1 MFEKDIS
8 KEALNNLPL
17 QRYQGKIVL
26 ITDINKV
33 ANAVEEINKQPVIGF
48 DTERRPS
55 FNKGEFHD
63 ISLLQVALP
72 EKVFLFRL
80 RYTGFTKLLTSIFS
94 NPRIKKVGIGIRD
107 DIIFLQQITPFE
119 PHSTIDLNEIAEE
132 LEIKSRGARKLTGLI
147 LGYRISKN
155 QQISNWDLPKLSVN
169 QLNYAAHDAYLCLAI
184 YQKLSDWG
192 YIK

>member
-8 KEALNNLPL
+8 KDALNNLPL
-17 QRYQGKIVL
+17 KRYQGKIVVV
-26 ITDINKV
+26 TDINKV
-33 ANAVEEINKQPVIGF
+33 AGAVEEINQQKVIGF

-55 FNKGEFHD
+55 FNKGEFHE
-63 ISLLQVALP
+63 ISLLQIAIP

-80 RYTGFTKLLTSIFS
+80 KYTGFTKLLTSIFS

-107 DIIFLQQITPFE
+107 DLIFLKKITPFE
-119 PHSTIDLNEIAEE
+119 PHSTVDLNEIADE
-132 LEIKSRGARKLTGLI
+132 LEIKSRGARKLTALI

-155 QQISNWDLPKLSVN
+155 HQISNWDLPKLSDG
-169 QLNYAAHDAYLCLAI
+169 QLNYAAHDAFLCLAI
-184 YQKLSDWG
+184 YQKLDYWG